1 MKVSVL
7 QENLAKGLS
16 IVGRAVPTRPTM
28 QVLGNVLMETEE
40 GRLKLAATNLE
51 LGITAWIGAKVEED
65 GAITIPARTFIDLVN
80 TLSKERVDLELN
92 VRSQTVHV
100 HCGATN
106 SNIKGIDSNEF
117 PLIPQAGD
125 DPGIAV
131 PGSVLREMINQTVF
145 SAATDDNRPI
155 LTGIYTHI
163 SEDEMIMAAADGYRL
178 SVRSTPLE
186 IGAPQSTELII
197 PARALSELSR
207 IISEEDEEVL
217 INIPRGRNQVI
228 FHLKNVD
235 VASTL
240 LDGKFP
246 DYDAI
251 IPKSHTTSTV
261 AYTADL
267 LTACKRADIF
277 ARDVNNNAKV
287 IITPAE
293 SASAPGEI
301 RLSAISN
308 ERGDANAMVDATVE
322 GDVQEIS
329 FNVRYLIDVLN
340 VIREEQVV
348 LQSNGPTAPG
358 VIRPV
363 GRDDYVHVIMPMSIG
378 R

>member
-28 QVLGNVLMETEE
+28 QVLANVLLETEE

-51 LGITAWIGAKVEED
+51 LGITAWIGAKIEED

-80 TLSKERVDLELN
+80 TLSRERVDLDLN
-92 VRSQTVHV
+92 VRSQTLRV

-125 DPGIAV
+125 DPGIAI
-131 PGSVLREMINQTVF
+131 PGAVLREMITQTVF

-155 LTGIYTHI
+155 LTGVYTRVTPEKI
-163 SEDEMIMAAADGYRL
+163 IMAAADGYRL
-178 SVRSTPLE
+178 SVRTAPLE
-186 IGAPQSTELII
+186 IGAPQSLEMII
-197 PARALSELSR
+197 PARTLSEMAR
-207 IISEEDEEVL
+207 IISDEDEEVL
-217 INIPRGRNQVI
+217 VSIPRGRNQVI

-251 IPKSHTTSTV
+251 IPKSFSTSTV

-287 IITPAE
+287 TITPAD
-293 SASAPGEI
+293 SPSAPGLV
-301 RLSAISN
+301 RLSATST
-308 ERGDANAMVDATVE
+308 ERGDADAIVDATIQ

-340 VIREEQVV
+340 VVKEEQVL

-363 GRDDYVHVIMPMSIG
+363 GRDDFTHVIMPMSVG